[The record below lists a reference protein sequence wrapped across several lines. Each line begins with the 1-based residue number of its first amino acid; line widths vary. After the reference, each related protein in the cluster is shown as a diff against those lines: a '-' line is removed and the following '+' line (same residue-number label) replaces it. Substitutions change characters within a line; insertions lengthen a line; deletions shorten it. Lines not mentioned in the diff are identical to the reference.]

1 MNILCPFSKFKSD
14 VTKYESGFNFQFWLQ
29 ITGEADNDSVMEERP
44 IVNENGLI
52 DIDKLSPIHCTPTK
66 SSDRVDGDG
75 AIWQKIHAEDSM
87 L

>member
-1 MNILCPFSKFKSD
+1 MAVPEEGITSFQTNGD
-14 VTKYESGFNFQFWLQ
+14 VRE
-29 ITGEADNDSVMEERP
+29 ITGEADNESVMEDRP
-44 IVNENGLI
+44 LENENGLI

>member
-1 MNILCPFSKFKSD
+1 MAVPEEGITSFQTNGD
-14 VTKYESGFNFQFWLQ
+14 VRE
-29 ITGEADNDSVMEERP
+29 ITGEADNDSVMEDRP
-44 IVNENGLI
+44 LENENGLI

>member
-1 MNILCPFSKFKSD
+1 
-14 VTKYESGFNFQFWLQ
+14 
-29 ITGEADNDSVMEERP
+29 MEDRP
-44 IVNENGLI
+44 LENENGLI

>member
-1 MNILCPFSKFKSD
+1 MAVPEEGVTSFQTNGD
-14 VTKYESGFNFQFWLQ
+14 VRE

>member
-1 MNILCPFSKFKSD
+1 MAVPEEGITS
-14 VTKYESGFNFQFWLQ
+14 FQTNGEVRE
-29 ITGEADNDSVMEERP
+29 ITGEADNDSVMEDRP
-44 IVNENGLI
+44 LENENGLI